1 MASQQEVAKL
11 FDDMA
16 QSVDP
21 SKIEDVNATIQFD
34 LSGENGGTYW
44 VSMADGKI
52 ESGAGAVDNP
62 SMTLKAS
69 ADDWAAVV
77 NGEVNAMQAFM
88 SGKLKIQGNMGL
100 AMKLQMLIGS

>member
-11 FDDMA
+11 FDNMA
-16 QSVDP
+16 QSVDA

-34 LSGENGGTYW
+34 LSGENGGLYW
-44 VSMADGKI
+44 DKMSDGRV
-52 ESGAGAVDNP
+52 ESGQGAVDSP

-77 NGEVNAMQAFM
+77 SGEMNAMQAFM

-100 AMKLQMLIGS
+100 AMKLQSLIGS